1 MNFLVENQLA
11 SIVGCFLLGTFC
23 AVLIYRYAKSSMSWR
38 LADFIWV
45 ALGGVGAIAALLSGS
60 YLDEHSRVNR
70 QIDISYATSKSF
82 DAMAERFKLLHCQF
96 DRQGPDLRPPTLVL
110 CKKVRDLIASAT
122 ANQDLPLFLEL
133 TTPKTRLAGLDWLY
147 PARSEPVTENAVAQ
161 DQMATR
167 VAIFDTATL
176 LTVASDDWPTVRAW
190 NRLNG
195 SANADVAAD
204 YQVISETYE
213 DLVAT
218 LGRVKAEWDYLQ
230 ANSVVLLLQVIALCL
245 IAFAAPFRLGKS
257 FNDFD

>member
-11 SIVGCFLLGTFC
+11 SIIGCFVLGTLC
-23 AVLIYRYAKSSMSWR
+23 AVLIYRYAQSSMSWR

-45 ALGGVGAIAALLSGS
+45 VLGGVGAITALMSGS

-96 DRQGPDLRPPTLVL
+96 DRQGPDLRPPTLML
-110 CKKVRDLIASAT
+110 CKKVRELIATAT

-133 TTPKTRLAGLDWLY
+133 TAPKTRLAGLNWLY
-147 PARSEPVTENAVAQ
+147 PDSPELGAEDAPAQ
-161 DQMATR
+161 DLMASQ
-167 VAIFDTATL
+167 VANFDTATL
-176 LTVASDDWPTVRAW
+176 LTVASDDWPTVKAW

-195 SANADVAAD
+195 SAEADVAAD

-230 ANSVVLLLQVIALCL
+230 ANSIVLILQVIALCL
-245 IAFAAPFRLGKS
+245 IAFAAPFRMGKS
-257 FNDFD
+257 FTDF